1 MTLAKQSVTYRHFR
15 RQIHISSDS
24 SCSTTVRSA
33 SVCSTTNRSEIVV
46 INRRQLV
53 AGTYFGLFCN
63 WPVVGNT
70 VNGRSI
76 GLTQEATPAPS
87 RSHRP
92 PPPIRSGNQKN
103 HAQLQE
109 EKNRRHNIHRLK
121 QCFEFSGGEGKG
133 TNLDEIAW
141 LIANLKETI
150 TQQSRV
156 IEELKASQQELKAG

>member
-1 MTLAKQSVTYRHFR
+1 VTYRHFR

-33 SVCSTTNRSEIVV
+33 SVCSTTNR
-46 INRRQLV
+46 RQLV
-53 AGTYFGLFCN
+53 AGPFLDCFVIGQSL
-63 WPVVGNT
+63 GIL
-70 VNGRSI
+70 VNGP
-76 GLTQEATPAPS
+76 QEATPAPS

-103 HAQLQE
+103 HVQLQE

-121 QCFEFSGGEGKG
+121 QCFKFSGGEGKG